1 MQYVQLCVRLYVYTH
16 SKMWLAKDTWI
27 GRVPFLCHISKKTS
41 IREIVELQGMMVWV
55 VETNV
60 LAAPAL

>member
-1 MQYVQLCVRLYVYTH
+1 
-16 SKMWLAKDTWI
+16 MWLAKDTWI